1 MLGGQY
7 INQKNNL
14 TKIVPNKGVI
24 ITIMLQVNTK
34 KLKQLIFY
42 NDIL

>member
-1 MLGGQY
+1 MLEREY

-14 TKIVPNKGVI
+14 RKIVPNKGVI
-24 ITIMLQVNTK
+24 IAIMLQVNTK
-34 KLKQLIFY
+34 KLEQLIFY